1 MKVVRFR
8 DNGKSAVGIV
18 RAIGDGCLSV
28 NNVSSLLSRDQ
39 CERPESALKHLRLI
53 EEKLGADD
61 EVVDLSMSELL
72 PPVGNPSK
80 LLCAAMNYHEHVAE
94 IGARE
99 FDKSGIVP
107 KLFLKPNSSLLPPIG
122 NLSLPT
128 VSNAVDWELELAV
141 IIGDGGRHISVDNAL
156 NHVGG
161 YTVFNDISARR
172 MHWGLDN
179 RVESHWAEF
188 FDWLMGKW
196 PDGFA
201 PCGPWI
207 ISADEV
213 PNPQNLQMRLTVN
226 GIVKQDSNTNAMI
239 FTVAELVSFAS
250 KFMTLES
257 GDVIATGTPSG
268 VGVVTNTFLSAGD
281 VVVGEIQGVGAI
293 RTSVNE

>member
-1 MKVVRFR
+1 MKVVRFL
-8 DNGKSAVGIV
+8 DNGKPAVGLV
-18 RAIGDGCLSV
+18 RAIGDGHLTVS
-28 NNVSSLLSRDQ
+28 NVSSLLSHDQ
-39 CERPESALKHLRLI
+39 CERPEAALKYLRFI
-53 EEKLGADD
+53 DEKLGADD
-61 EVVDLSMSELL
+61 VVVELSLSELL

-122 NLSLPT
+122 NLSLPA
-128 VSNAVDWELELAV
+128 VSDAVDWELELAV
-141 IIGDGGRHISVDNAL
+141 IIGDSGRHISIDDAL

-172 MHWGLDN
+172 MHWGLDK

-213 PNPQNLQMRLTVN
+213 PNPQDLQLKLTVN
-226 GIVKQDSNTNAMI
+226 GIAKQDSNTSAMI
-239 FTVAELVSFAS
+239 FSVAELVSFAS

-293 RTSVNE
+293 KTSVNK

>member
-8 DNGKSAVGIV
+8 DNGKSAVGLV
-18 RAIGDGCLSV
+18 RAIGDGYLSV

-53 EEKLGADD
+53 EEKLSTDD

-172 MHWGLDN
+172 MHWGLDR

-213 PNPQNLQMRLTVN
+213 RNPQNLQMRLTVN
-226 GIVKQDSNTNAMI
+226 GIVRQDSNTNAMI

-281 VVVGEIQGVGAI
+281 VVVGEIEGVGVI

>member
-8 DNGKSAVGIV
+8 DNGKSAVGLV
-18 RAIGDGCLSV
+18 RTIGDGYVSV
-28 NNVSSLLSRDQ
+28 NNVSQLLSDDQ
-39 CERPESALKHLRLI
+39 CQRPESALAYLRLLD
-53 EEKLGADD
+53 EKLGASGA
-61 EVVDLSMSELL
+61 VVNVSMSELL

-94 IGARE
+94 IGAKE
-99 FDKSGIVP
+99 FEKSGIVP

-122 NLSLPT
+122 YLRLPT

-141 IIGDGGRHISVDNAL
+141 IIGEGGRNISVENAL

-172 MHWGLDN
+172 MHWGLE
-179 RVESHWAEF
+179 RRTESHWAEF

-207 ISADEV
+207 VSADEI
-213 PNPQNLQMRLTVN
+213 PDPQDLRMTLTLN
-226 GIVKQDSNTNAMI
+226 GDVKQDSSTAAMI
-239 FTVAELVSFAS
+239 FSVSELISFAS
-250 KFMTLES
+250 RFMTLES
-257 GDVIATGTPSG
+257 GDLIATGTPSG

-281 VVVGEIQGVGAI
+281 IVVGEIQGVGAI
-293 RTSVNE
+293 ATSVSE